1 MPLDISALAAKKRTI
16 PVEWDGET
24 IEITYRTAG
33 VNPAYQSML
42 QKLDT
47 KKLDQETQ
55 WEAVLGVLDRWD
67 IVEDGKPAPITKE
80 TFAKLPTSLL
90 VAISNAMIADT
101 NPNPKSGKPS
111 AAGSFRKGN

>member
-16 PVEWDGET
+16 PVQWDGET
-24 IEITYRTAG
+24 IEITYKTAG

-42 QKLDT
+42 QKMDS
-47 KKLDQETQ
+47 KKADQATQ
-55 WEAVLGVLDRWD
+55 WEAVLGVLSSWD

-90 VAISNAMIADT
+90 VAITNALIEDT

-111 AAGSFRKGN
+111 AAGSFQRGN